1 MKSTWTRLLMATKI
15 RKINLSRAIWNWSK
29 VKYHLFLSQNKQ
41 TTNHLNPENPIQNH
55 PSFIC
60 LQLINPHVQIIT
72 TPNPPQR
79 TTIKFIQNHR
89 TNQIRAS
96 KPKLTT
102 ETTNSPRIM
111 YYLWLTPIERINR
124 QMQIWSRD
132 VLHSYCIDCIPPPSY
147 RLANASDNVLR
158 YLDIIMCVEAV
169 SCLVIAD
176 KIFS

>member
-1 MKSTWTRLLMATKI
+1 MKLIISEI
-15 RKINLSRAIWNWSK
+15 SSLSLA
-29 VKYHLFLSQNKQ
+29 KQ
-41 TTNHLNPENPIQNH
+41 TNHQSFKSRKSNPKSSIIYMFATNQSSCSNH
-55 PSFIC
+55 HNS
-60 LQLINPHVQIIT
+60 Q
-72 TPNPPQR
+72 PPQR